1 MSAWSVH
8 RYKHTAARLAGGI
21 ARSSN
26 AESLGGSA
34 LAPRTWKVELSHM
47 VKPAIDFHSLSIPD
61 RLALVEQIW
70 DSIAQD
76 TQSLPLTPEQREE
89 LERRW
94 AEHERDPASA
104 IPWEQVRAK
113 LYRRGA

>member
-1 MSAWSVH
+1 
-8 RYKHTAARLAGGI
+8 
-21 ARSSN
+21 
-26 AESLGGSA
+26 
-34 LAPRTWKVELSHM
+34 M

-94 AEHERDPASA
+94 AEHERDPAS
-104 IPWEQVRAK
+104 RAALLFGPKQRPNCFRRMIGMK
-113 LYRRGA
+113 LVSPASECSSHMRWTLQ